1 MGTAQQAVPVDN
13 VLKDLAASEG
23 LTSYTDAANFI
34 GLAKGHYHKLVN
46 GRGATMPTLFKIA
59 RAYNVG
65 VDYLLRDLPELV
77 LEHNGKIAW
86 RLSHELSRMDQILQ
100 RFVAVEVLRG
110 SSRADIA
117 ARLANRRRLLLGSV
131 ATEDDVAL
139 AKRQV
144 SSLARG
150 AITLGYV
157 DLVLP
162 EPATGCRIEGLS
174 EDLGAAL
181 SAVSPDGQG
190 VRAIVVPNVAGQDFE
205 RDPVAPF
212 LVARVAH
219 EIVREFLERYPYTSN
234 VGLAGGMH
242 VQAFVQTIGP
252 RCSPLPDPSKT
263 DRPFTVMPL
272 TMEPFYDHLLGIA
285 DGLVSEFARRGAAM
299 LGPRRIEAMSF
310 KPFGFTDNRRAPK
323 LESTAVDLVRERYH
337 RLDVAVFGCGSGPGD
352 GWIDEMLHR
361 LGLDAKERVRTD
373 VCLNLLDEEGRP
385 IPLELDGRRREPLGV
400 DLARIQALA
409 RGEDRLALL
418 LSTGQAKGVPMVV
431 LSKAGAIDHVVCDE
445 AAARAGLRELAR

>member
-1 MGTAQQAVPVDN
+1 MGIEQQTVRIDK
-13 VLKDLAASEG
+13 VLKELAASAG
-23 LTSYTDAANFI
+23 LTTDTEAAHFI
-34 GLAKGHYHKLVN
+34 GLAKGHYHRLVN
-46 GRGATMPTLFKIA
+46 GQGATMPTLFKIA

-65 VDYLLRDLPELV
+65 MDYLLRDLPELV
-77 LEHNGKIAW
+77 IERNGKIGW

-110 SSRADIA
+110 SSRAEIA
-117 ARLANRRRLLLGSV
+117 RQLANRRCNLGSA
-131 ATEDDVAL
+131 ATDDDVAL
-139 AKRQV
+139 AKHQV
-144 SSLARG
+144 GYLARG

-162 EPATGCRIEGLS
+162 EPATACRLQGLS
-174 EDLGAAL
+174 EDLEAAL
-181 SAVSPDGQG
+181 TAVSPKGQR

-205 RDPVAPF
+205 RDPIAPF

-219 EIVREFLERYPYTSN
+219 EIVRKFLERYPYTSN

-263 DRPFTVMPL
+263 DRQFTVMPL

-285 DGLVSEFARRGAAM
+285 DGLVSEFARRCAAM
-299 LGPRRIEAMSF
+299 LGRRRIEAMSF

-373 VCLNLLDEEGRP
+373 VCLNLLDEEGEL

-400 DLARIQALA
+400 DLARIQDLA
-409 RGEDRLALL
+409 SREDRLALL
-418 LSTGQAKGVPMVV
+418 LSTGQVKGVSMAI
-431 LSKAGAIDHVVCDE
+431 LAKAGAINSTVCDE
-445 AAARAGLRELAR
+445 AAARACLHALQK